1 MVWVPTRGQRAKIRA
16 RFSDLAEK
24 PQLPTHP
31 TSAQKSES
39 TNGGAAEA
47 VATPMGISTLQ
58 ANPILVN
65 QTASVGRNG
74 KKGTAPIPQKKGPD
88 PCKEEGGWDIHHIPP
103 RHPTRYILKRV
114 KKKHH
119 QYYHALFGAAASLEE
134 CIEILRRH
142 WWPE

>member
-24 PQLPTHP
+24 PQLSTRP

-39 TNGGAAEA
+39 ANGGAEEA
-47 VATPMGISTLQ
+47 VTTPMGISTPQ
-58 ANPILVN
+58 ASPMPVN
-65 QTASVGRNG
+65 DLASVARKG
-74 KKGTAPIPQKKGPD
+74 KKGMTPALPKNGSGS
-88 PCKEEGGWDIHHIPP
+88 CKEEAEWDIHHIPP

-114 KKKHH
+114 RKKHH

>member
-16 RFSDLAEK
+16 RFSALTENS
-24 PQLPTHP
+24 QLSPHSS
-31 TSAQKSES
+31 SAQISEP
-39 TNGGAAEA
+39 TNGGAREA
-47 VATPMGISTLQ
+47 VATPIGISTLQ
-58 ANPILVN
+58 ASPILVN
-65 QTASVGRNG
+65 QAASVGRNG
-74 KKGTAPIPQKKGPD
+74 KNGTAPTPQKQGPGR
-88 PCKEEGGWDIHHIPP
+88 CKEEGEWDIHHIPP